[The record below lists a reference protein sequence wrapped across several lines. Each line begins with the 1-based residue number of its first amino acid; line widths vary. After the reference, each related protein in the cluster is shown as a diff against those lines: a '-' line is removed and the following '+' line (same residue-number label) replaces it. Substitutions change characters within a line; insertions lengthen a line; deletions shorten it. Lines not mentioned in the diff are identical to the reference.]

1 MASHAGA
8 WPAVSIGIEIY
19 GKRDFHRKIA
29 DSITISATIDNRFYC
44 AAAEK
49 FRDRGRCIGDLISR
63 LRYPGARMA
72 SLALDQSTP
81 RARPET
87 PARAPVELIDSRAI
101 GVDLEKIAKA
111 HEGNEREMRTALA
124 KRLKAALIEGRAKA
138 EQLLLKDRQG
148 RRCAE
153 RLCRM
158 EDEII
163 RILFEFAKKHLYPS
177 QNPSESEHMA
187 VIATGG
193 YGRGLQAPGSDID
206 LLFLLPYKQTAW
218 GESIAEA
225 ILYCLWDTGL
235 KVGHATRSVD
245 ECIRQAKAD
254 MTIRTAILEARFLLG
269 DRKLYDELVKRFDN
283 DVVRNTAAKFVA
295 AKLAERE
302 ERIRRSGQSRYLVE
316 PNVKDGKGGLRDLH
330 TLFWIAKYVYRVREP
345 DELIK
350 RGVFDKHEYQLFRR
364 CEDFLWAVR
373 CHMHFVTNRAE
384 ERLGFDIQR
393 EIAQRLGYTA
403 HPGQQDVE
411 RFMKHY
417 FLIAKDVGDLTA
429 IVCAQLEDDQNKS
442 IPVLSRVMAKF
453 VTAKRKV
460 LTETEDFIVDKNR
473 IRLAQANVFKRDPV
487 NLIRIFRLAQ
497 KHNLAFHPDAM
508 RVITRSLHLINSD
521 LRDDKEANRLF
532 LEIIISKNDPETV
545 LRRMNEAGVLGRFV
559 PAFGKIVAMMQFNMY
574 HHYTVDEHLL
584 RCIGLLAD
592 IERGEKDTPLAH
604 ELFQSLRP
612 GNRTVLY
619 VTMFLHDIAKGRIED
634 HSIAGARVARRLCPR
649 LGLSAADT
657 EVVAWLIENHL
668 VMSSVAQSRDLSDR
682 KTIENFAAV
691 VQSTERLK
699 LLMILTTAD
708 IRAVGPGVWNGW
720 KAQLLR
726 TLYYETEPVLTGG
739 FSEVNRAQR
748 VATAQTEFRQALKHW
763 PAERLESYISRL
775 YPAYWLKVDLQHKV
789 EHAHFL
795 MGAEDAGKTLATT
808 VGYDSGNVTE
818 LTVLAPDH
826 PWLLSIIAGACA
838 MAGANIVDAQIFT
851 TTDGLALDTISL
863 SREFERDEDEQRRAN
878 RIADSIEK
886 ALRGELRL
894 PDTLGKRV
902 APKGRIKAFALEPTV
917 AINNQW
923 SHRYTMMEVTGLDR
937 TGLLYEMTTTLSKLN
952 LNIASAHVATFGER
966 VVDVF
971 YVTDLMGAQIT
982 SPTRQAAIK
991 RAIIPLFGPEAKPSK
1006 AKAEA

>member
-1 MASHAGA
+1 
-8 WPAVSIGIEIY
+8 
-19 GKRDFHRKIA
+19 
-29 DSITISATIDNRFYC
+29 
-44 AAAEK
+44 
-49 FRDRGRCIGDLISR
+49 
-63 LRYPGARMA
+63 MA
-72 SLALDQSTP
+72 SLALETGP
-81 RARPET
+81 RAAAEHP
-87 PARAPVELIDSRAI
+87 PQSSSELIDLRA
-101 GVDLEKIAKA
+101 VADDLEGLAEA
-111 HEGNEREMRTALA
+111 HGSGPELRSALA
-124 KRLKAALIEGRAKA
+124 QRLKAALNEGRAKA
-138 EQLLLKDRQG
+138 EQLLLEDRHG

-153 RLCRM
+153 RLCRL

-163 RILFEFAKKHLYPS
+163 GLLYDFARTHLYPS
-177 QNPSESEHMA
+177 QNLSEAEHMA
-187 VIATGG
+187 IVATGG

-269 DRKLYDELVKRFDN
+269 DKKLFDELTKRFDN
-283 DVVRNTAAKFVA
+283 EVVRNTAAEFVG
-295 AKLAERE
+295 AKLTERE
-302 ERIRRSGQSRYLVE
+302 DRVRRSGQSRYLVE

-330 TLFWIAKYVYRVREP
+330 TLFWIAKYVYRVHEP

-350 RGVFDKHEYQLFRR
+350 HGVFDKEEYLLFRR
-364 CEDFLWAVR
+364 CEDFLWSVR
-373 CHMHFVTNRAE
+373 CHMHFVTGRAE
-384 ERLGFDIQR
+384 ERLSFDIQR
-393 EIAQRLGYTA
+393 EIAVRLGYTQ

-417 FLIAKDVGDLTA
+417 FLVAKDVGDLTA
-429 IVCAQLEDDQNKS
+429 ILCADLEDSHAKS
-442 IPVLSRVMAKF
+442 MPVLSRVMARLRP
-453 VTAKRKV
+453 VKRRK
-460 LTETEDFIVDKNR
+460 LAESDDFIVDKNR
-473 IRLAQANVFKRDPV
+473 ITVANANVFKRDPV
-487 NLIRIFRLAQ
+487 NLIRVFHLAQ

-508 RVITRSLHLINSD
+508 RAITRSLKLID
-521 LRDDKEANRLF
+521 AGLRDDAEANRLF
-532 LEIIISKNDPETV
+532 LEILTSKNDPETV
-545 LRRMNEAGVLGRFV
+545 LRRMNEAGVLGHFV

-584 RCIGLLAD
+584 RCIGILQE
-592 IERGEKDTPLAH
+592 IERGSTEMPLASD
-604 ELFQSLRP
+604 LINKLQP
-612 GNRTVLY
+612 GSRAVLY
-619 VTMFLHDIAKGRIED
+619 VTLFLHDIAKGRIED
-634 HSIAGARVARRLCPR
+634 HSIAGARVARRFCPR
-649 LGLSAADT
+649 LGFSPADT
-657 EVVAWLIENHL
+657 ETIAWLVENHL

-691 VQSTERLK
+691 VQSAERLK
-699 LLMILTTAD
+699 LLAILTTAD

-748 VATAQTEFRQALKHW
+748 VTAAQNEFRAALADW
-763 PAERLESYISRL
+763 PAETLEAYIAKH
-775 YPAYWLKVDLQHKV
+775 YPAYWLKVDLKHKV
-789 EHAHFL
+789 EHAKFVRA
-795 MGAEDAGKTLATT
+795 AEAAGKSLATAISFD
-808 VGYDSGNVTE
+808 GGAVTE

-838 MAGANIVDAQIFT
+838 MAGANIVDAQIYT
-851 TTDGLALDTISL
+851 TTDGRALDTISL
-863 SREFERDEDEQRRAN
+863 SREFERDEDEERRAN
-878 RIADSIEK
+878 RVAESIEK

-894 PDTLGKRV
+894 PDVVEKRA
-902 APKGRIKAFALEPTV
+902 APKGRLRAFALEPTV
-917 AINNQW
+917 TINNQW
-923 SHRYTMMEVTGLDR
+923 SRRYTMVEITGLDR
-937 TGLLYEMTTTLSKLN
+937 TGLLYELTSALSKLN

-991 RAIIPLFGPEAKPSK
+991 RALIALFATGEGHGKT
-1006 AKAEA
+1006 AKA

>member
-1 MASHAGA
+1 
-8 WPAVSIGIEIY
+8 
-19 GKRDFHRKIA
+19 
-29 DSITISATIDNRFYC
+29 
-44 AAAEK
+44 
-49 FRDRGRCIGDLISR
+49 
-63 LRYPGARMA
+63 
-72 SLALDQSTP
+72 
-81 RARPET
+81 
-87 PARAPVELIDSRAI
+87 
-101 GVDLEKIAKA
+101 
-111 HEGNEREMRTALA
+111 
-124 KRLKAALIEGRAKA
+124 
-138 EQLLLKDRQG
+138 
-148 RRCAE
+148 
-153 RLCRM
+153 
-158 EDEII
+158 
-163 RILFEFAKKHLYPS
+163 
-177 QNPSESEHMA
+177 
-187 VIATGG
+187 
-193 YGRGLQAPGSDID
+193 
-206 LLFLLPYKQTAW
+206 
-218 GESIAEA
+218 
-225 ILYCLWDTGL
+225 
-235 KVGHATRSVD
+235 
-245 ECIRQAKAD
+245 

-269 DRKLYDELVKRFDN
+269 DQQLFDELVKRFDN
-283 DVVRNTAAKFVA
+283 EVVRNTATEFVA

-302 ERIRRSGQSRYLVE
+302 DRVRRSGQSRYLVE

-350 RGVFDKHEYQLFRR
+350 RGVFDKQEYQLFRR
-364 CEDFLWAVR
+364 CEDFLWSVR
-373 CHMHFVTNRAE
+373 CHMHFVTGRAE
-384 ERLGFDIQR
+384 ERLSFDIQR
-393 EIAQRLGYTA
+393 EIAVRLGYTE

-429 IVCAQLEDDQNKS
+429 ILCADLEDSHAKS
-442 IPVLSRVMAKF
+442 VPVLSRVMAKF
-453 VTAKRKV
+453 RPLKRRK
-460 LTETEDFIVDKNR
+460 LAESDDFIVDKNR
-473 IRLAQANVFKRDPV
+473 ITVAAANVLKRDPV
-487 NLIRIFRLAQ
+487 NLIRVFYLAQ

-508 RVITRSLHLINSD
+508 RAITRSLKLID
-521 LRDDKEANRLF
+521 AKLRDDKEANRLF
-532 LEIIISKNDPETV
+532 LEILTSKNDPETV
-545 LRRMNEAGVLGRFV
+545 LRRMNEAGVLGHFV

-584 RCIGLLAD
+584 RCIGILRE
-592 IERGEKDTPLAH
+592 IETGGSKDAPLANDLIH
-604 ELFQSLRP
+604 KLLP

-619 VTMFLHDIAKGRIED
+619 VTLFLHDIAKGRIED

-649 LGLSAADT
+649 LGFSPADT
-657 EVVAWLIENHL
+657 ETVAWLIENHL

-691 VQSTERLK
+691 VQSAERLK
-699 LLMILTTAD
+699 LLAILTTAD

-748 VATAQTEFRQALKHW
+748 VAMAQTEFREAMTDW
-763 PAERLESYISRL
+763 PADRLERYVAKH
-775 YPAYWLKVDLQHKV
+775 YAPYWLKVDLPHKI
-789 EHAHFL
+789 EHANFL
-795 MGAEDAGKTLATT
+795 RAAEDAEKSLATT
-808 VGYDSGNVTE
+808 IGYDSGNVTE

-851 TTDGLALDTISL
+851 TTDGRALDTISL
-863 SREFERDEDEQRRAN
+863 SREFERDEDEKRRAD

-894 PDTLGKRV
+894 PDTVGTRA

-917 AINNQW
+917 VVNNQW
-923 SHRYTMMEVTGLDR
+923 SHRYTMVEITGLDR
-937 TGLLYEMTTTLSKLN
+937 TGLLYEMTATLSKLN

-991 RAIIPLFGPEAKPSK
+991 RALIPLFTAQEAEAKHGKAQSD
-1006 AKAEA
+1006 AKA